1 MPRTYQG
8 IKYRCNLNSCIL
20 RPSIIFQ
27 LCLIALLKEI
37 SGFSA
42 IMKYVIDNPKL
53 NIIPG
58 RIRKNNPT
66 KVIKLIDKKANKIFN
81 RGLKPSN
88 M

>member
-1 MPRTYQG
+1 
-8 IKYRCNLNSCIL
+8 
-20 RPSIIFQ
+20 
-27 LCLIALLKEI
+27 
-37 SGFSA
+37 
-42 IMKYVIDNPKL
+42 MKYVIDNPKL

-88 M
+88 MWLKEGLKPLEIFKK